1 MQKIPKEIIIKMVCD
16 KYKLSFDHIKM
27 RIRRRELVIPRQI
40 IMYLF
45 LKYELCSETIASKLL
60 DRKHPTA
67 LHAFNKISGYI
78 ETDKVFK
85 QEIGEIE
92 RKISFH
98 LPELSNEI
106 IKMYM
111 LGVDKEAFQLP
122 TYS

>member
-1 MQKIPKEIIIKMVCD
+1 MHKIPKEIIIKIVCD
-16 KYKLSFDHIKM
+16 KYKLSFEHIKM

-40 IMYLF
+40 IMYLL
-45 LKYELCSETIASKLL
+45 LKYELCSETIASKWL

-78 ETDKVFK
+78 ETDKIFK

-92 RKISFH
+92 HQISFH
-98 LPELSNEI
+98 LPEFSNEI

-111 LGVDKEAFQLP
+111 LGVDRETMKLP
-122 TYS
+122 TYN